1 MDFLALATLT
11 AQLLPI
17 MNESFGGVSGQDSIW
32 RAIAAQMDQSLGG
45 LYLAG
50 IYSIVFPNSS
60 ISVRRVGLLHTP
72 RRTSV
77 ESIEVM
83 IRPKWL
89 NLASQERRR
98 GQLFM
103 PPTSPNVLDFSPNF
117 SMFIIPYML
126 DCSPSPVR
134 SVRVTRARLHATA
147 AHSVARFGIFL
158 ASIAIIFAIRTTILL
173 LYMEN
178 GVQKYLV
185 LGSEIGRYL
194 MTVLQESSILTY
206 SCGYKC
212 VASWAS
218 PVIYTKWDIH
228 EEERFRADVVQSI
241 GYAYHAYA
249 LFWLVE
255 LVWKGMGFLLSW
267 WKRKLGPRIFSKFSS
282 PSNSEFLGE
291 ETVTIRLRVEE
302 QLEFSANWNQK
313 YVVDFEVPKAFDVAR
328 REILV
333 GETWFRW
340 GAICLCGGF
349 AICGIV
355 GPIKFFGDGRPTSGA
370 KILFAIM
377 QLVPWALFYKDIPNQ
392 SINCE
397 FASSSSGSHNVVLSR
412 ATAVSTVARRPP
424 PDSSS
429 KGSSSSGAR
438 IIHRDPQRRAAP
450 SVEGLQQVA
459 TPPNNEVNSDDN
471 MTNVF
476 QVEGYHQ
483 TLGLSYNLRR
493 RHSM

>member
-1 MDFLALATLT
+1 MDYLALATLT

-32 RAIAAQMDQSLGG
+32 RAVAAQMDQSLGG

-50 IYSIVFPNSS
+50 LYSIVFPSSS
-60 ISVRRVGLLHTP
+60 ISARRAGLLHTL

-89 NLASQERRR
+89 NISSQERRR

-103 PPTSPNVLDFSPNF
+103 PPTSHNVLDFSPNF

-126 DCSPSPVR
+126 DCSPSPIR
-134 SVRVTRARLHATA
+134 SVRVTRASLHTTA
-147 AHSVARFGIFL
+147 ARSIARFGIFL
-158 ASIAIIFAIRTTILL
+158 ASIAIIFIIRTTILL

-178 GVQKYLV
+178 GVQKYLM
-185 LGSEIGRYL
+185 LASEIGRYL
-194 MTVLQESSILTY
+194 MIILQESSILTY

-218 PVIYTKWDIH
+218 PVIYTRWDIH
-228 EEERFRADVVQSI
+228 DEERFRSDVVQSM

-249 LFWLVE
+249 LLWLVE
-255 LVWKGMGFLLSW
+255 VVWKSMGYLVPW
-267 WKRKLGPRIFSKFSS
+267 WRWNFGPRIFSKFSS
-282 PSNSEFLGE
+282 PSNNEFQDE

-302 QLEFSANWNQK
+302 QLEFSATWNQK
-313 YVVDFEVPKAFDVAR
+313 FVVDFKVPKAFEVAR
-328 REILV
+328 RERLF
-333 GETWFRW
+333 GETWFRL

-349 AICGIV
+349 AICGVV
-355 GPIKFFGDGRPTSGA
+355 GPVGFFGNGRPTSGA
-370 KILFAIM
+370 KILFTLM
-377 QLVPWALFYKDIPNQ
+377 QLVPWALFYKDISNQ

-397 FASSSSGSHNVVLSR
+397 FASPSSGQSGPSSSASHNVAPSHT
-412 ATAVSTVARRPP
+412 AAVSTTVVRRPAP
-424 PDSSS
+424 ASSS
-429 KGSSSSGAR
+429 NASSSSRLGAQPIR
-438 IIHRDPQRRAAP
+438 GDPPRGAVP
-450 SVEGLQQVA
+450 STERPQQVV
-459 TPPNNEVNSDDN
+459 TPMNLEPAGAD
-471 MTNVF
+471 
-476 QVEGYHQ
+476 GHQ
-483 TLGLSYNLRR
+483 RTIDLRR